1 MNILFQ
7 SRYQYPLIESGGLG
21 IVVYELMKE
30 LPSHCAKL
38 EHWTWDSH
46 TSTSTEIITGM
57 VGHGPIADVS
67 VPDPRLSLLFDL
79 ELTNLS
85 MIKRYALPT
94 FDFDLVHAHTWEVSL
109 AAVIA
114 KYLRKIPLVYTTH
127 DIIKNDAHDELN
139 ETADIYEHGVL
150 CEKIMMSEADRIV
163 AVSEE
168 NRDILLGFYPEVASK
183 TVVIPNGVDTRTF
196 RPEAAATTYNDLEPG
211 YLLFIGRT
219 VPSKGIETV
228 VSMLDYID
236 EDVQIVFAF
245 STKRWDGEKHPKA
258 DEYCEM
264 IEMLRRRRPR
274 TKLIINEWRRHV
286 VAGLYANAS
295 ITLAPSKYEP
305 CGMVAMEAQACATPV
320 ITNSIGFMKDSV
332 QSGVNGV
339 LLDTDP
345 EDPSYPKVMA
355 DAVVSLM
362 KDPTVLKR
370 MGLSSR
376 SSVVD
381 SHSWSARAEKHAE
394 LYQELILGNAS

>member
-7 SRYQYPLIESGGLG
+7 SRYQYPLVESGGLG

-38 EHWTWDSH
+38 EHWTWDTH
-46 TSTSTEIITGM
+46 TSSSTEIIAGM
-57 VGHGPIADVS
+57 VGHGPIADVA
-67 VPDPRLSLLFDL
+67 VHDPRLSLLLDL

-85 MIKRYALPT
+85 MIRRYASPT

-114 KYLRKIPLVYTTH
+114 KYIKKIPLVYTTH
-127 DIIKNDAHDELN
+127 DIMKNDAHDELN

-168 NRDILLGFYPEVASK
+168 NRDILTSFYPEVSSK
-183 TVVIPNGVDTRTF
+183 TVVIPNGVDTQTF
-196 RPEAAATTYNDLEPG
+196 RPEAAAPYSDLAPG

-219 VPSKGIETV
+219 VPSKGIEAI

-236 EDVQIVFAF
+236 EDVQMVFAL
-245 STKRWDGEKHPKA
+245 STKRWDGEKHPNA

-264 IEMLRRRRPR
+264 IEMLRRRRPK
-274 TKLIINEWRRHV
+274 TKLIINEWRRDV

-305 CGMVAMEAQACATPV
+305 CGMVAMESQACGTPV
-320 ITNSIGFMKDSV
+320 ITNRIGFMKDSV
-332 QSGVNGV
+332 QSGMNGL

-345 EDPSYPKVMA
+345 EDPMYPKAMA
-355 DAVVSLM
+355 DAVVSLI
-362 KDPTVLKR
+362 KDYAELRR

-376 SSVVD
+376 SNVVD
-381 SHSWSARAEKHAE
+381 NHSWVARAEQHAR
-394 LYQELILGNAS
+394 LYQELILGNTS